1 MRNGVKSQVLTIR
14 VWLLTGEPAIG
25 KSTALS
31 RILLQVRSAG
41 FAPGGVLTRE
51 IRSHGEREGFQLIDI
66 SSEKSE
72 ILAGVKVITGPR
84 IGKYRVNLKSLSGL
98 GVEALQHALQNSDL
112 IAVDEVGPMELLS
125 PEYRRAI
132 QAAVLLNTKPA
143 LCVVHKRF
151 QDPLIEELRASND
164 AVEQEITFEN
174 RNELPDELSK
184 DIIRVLKTRNE
195 TGGKTQ

>member
-1 MRNGVKSQVLTIR
+1 
-14 VWLLTGEPAIG
+14 
-25 KSTALS
+25 
-31 RILLQVRSAG
+31 VRSAG
-41 FAPGGVLTRE
+41 FSPGGVITRE

-84 IGKYRVNLKSLSGL
+84 IGKYRVNLKALSGL
-98 GVEALQHALQNSDL
+98 GVEALQHAVQTSDL
-112 IAVDEVGPMELLS
+112 VAVDEVGPMELLS

-132 QAAVLLNTKPA
+132 QAAMLADTSKPA

-151 QDPLIEELRASND
+151 QDPLIEELRASRD

-184 DIIRVLKTRNE
+184 DIIRVLKTRNAS
-195 TGGKTQ
+195 GGKTRDSGRSG